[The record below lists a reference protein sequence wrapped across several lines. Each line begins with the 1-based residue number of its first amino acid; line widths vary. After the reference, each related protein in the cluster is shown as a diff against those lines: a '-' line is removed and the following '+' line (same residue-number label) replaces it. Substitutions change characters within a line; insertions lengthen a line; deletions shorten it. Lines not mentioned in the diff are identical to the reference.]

1 MRKSFFL
8 KIFGWYVAIL
18 LALGLLIPFYAFR
31 TVRRHFIDNQGH
43 HLENLA
49 RALSFR
55 VLPLAAEGRDDELES
70 FVQTFGRETGTRLTV
85 VDAEGVDLADSEEDP
100 KRMDNHRYR
109 PEIYQALQGRVGKSI
124 RWSNTVRQDM
134 LYVGLP
140 LEKEGKVIGVLRVS
154 LFLKDIHRLLSQID
168 KDTVRAVAVLLVL
181 MVVMAYFVSRGLSRP
196 VRELIKAS
204 RRVASG
210 DFDVRVY
217 PKTRDEIKDLAENF
231 NQMTAEIRSLF
242 ENLNLQKQE
251 LESILSSIQEG
262 LLVLDRDGKVI
273 MANESLKNIVQS
285 GVAEGRFYWEVVRS
299 SGFGELMTKA
309 RQEKRN
315 LQGDFDLNERNYF
328 CSATY
333 LPGPQRFVVTIHDL
347 TEVRRLEKVKRDFV
361 LNVSHELRTPLT
373 AIKGFVE
380 TLEGDIEEKNRYYL
394 GIIKRN
400 TERLINIVKDLLL
413 LAELE
418 EKGAPVQAEP
428 IDLGAVAGDVLKIF
442 EPKAKEKGLTL
453 ELATDPELPRVWAD
467 PFAVE
472 QMLINLIDNA
482 VKYTEK
488 GGVHVTLRK
497 GAETVLLDVQD
508 TGTGIPSEDLDRVFE
523 RFYVVDK
530 SRSKKMGG
538 TGLGLAIVKHIVLAH
553 HGRIT
558 VRSEMGRGTT
568 FSVTLPVSQP

>member
-31 TVRRHFIDNQGH
+31 TVRRHFIDNQAH

-55 VLPLAAEGRDDELES
+55 VIPLAAEGRDDELEN
-70 FVQTFGRETGTRLTV
+70 FVKPFGKETGTRLTV
-85 VDAEGVDLADSEEDP
+85 VDAEGVVLADSEEDP
-100 KRMDNHRYR
+100 RRMDNHRYR

-140 LEKEGKVIGVLRVS
+140 LEKEGKVIGVMRVS
-154 LFLKDIHRLLSQID
+154 LFLKDIHQLLSQINR
-168 KDTVRAVAVLLVL
+168 DTVRAVAVLLVL
-181 MVVMAYFVSRGLSRP
+181 MVAMAYFVSRGLSKP

-217 PKTRDEIKDLAENF
+217 PKTKDEIRDLAENF

-251 LESILSSIQEG
+251 LETVLSSIQEG
-262 LLVLDRDGKVI
+262 LLVLDRDGRVI
-273 MANESLKNIVQS
+273 LANQSLKNIVQS
-285 GVAEGRFYWEVVRS
+285 DVVEGRFYWEVVRS

-315 LQGDFDLNERNYF
+315 LQGDFDLNERHYL

-333 LPGPQRFVVTIHDL
+333 LPAPQRFVVTIHDL

-361 LNVSHELRTPLT
+361 LNVSHELRTPLA

-380 TLEGDIEEKNRYYL
+380 TLEGEVEEKNRYYL
-394 GIIKRN
+394 GIVKRN
-400 TERLINIVKDLLL
+400 TERLINIVKDLLV

-418 EKGAPVQAEP
+418 EKGVPVQAELL
-428 IDLGAVAGDVLKIF
+428 DLEAVAQDVLKIF
-442 EPKAKEKGLTL
+442 EPKAREKGLTL
-453 ELATDPELPRVWAD
+453 ELAADRELPRVWAD

-472 QMLINLIDNA
+472 QMLINLVDNA
-482 VKYTEK
+482 IKYTEK
-488 GGVHVTLRK
+488 GSVLISLRK
-497 GAETVLLDVQD
+497 GTEAVLLDVQD
-508 TGTGIPSEDLDRVFE
+508 TGMGIPSEDLDRVFE

-558 VRSEMGRGTT
+558 VKSELGRGTI
-568 FSVTLPVSQP
+568 FSVTLPVNQP